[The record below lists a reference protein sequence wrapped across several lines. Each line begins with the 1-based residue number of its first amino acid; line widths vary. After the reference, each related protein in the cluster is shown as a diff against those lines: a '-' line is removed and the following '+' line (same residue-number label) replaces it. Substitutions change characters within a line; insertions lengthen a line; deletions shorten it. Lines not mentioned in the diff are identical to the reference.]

1 MSLEWL
7 PEEDAVVLSSRIR
20 IARNVDG
27 IPFRGALHPGAA
39 REFAVRVRAVLCPLG
54 LEHSADDESPDA
66 ALLSDSL
73 EIPSDLLDGGSPWL
87 SLRRRDTG
95 VLVFQNDHLRAWAR
109 RTGSDLAGTLEDVVE
124 LDSDLSLLGPFAR
137 DPQWGWRTSSPEDVG
152 TGMRATT
159 LLFLPALW
167 LARRIGNLSD
177 GLDMLGGRLRSP
189 WEGEAPGPLAVVS
202 NRVTL
207 GRSELDLVRDVEGWT
222 RRVAEEEERA
232 ARDLVEHWGG
242 ELRDTVHRS
251 DAVLASSRLL
261 GAAELQQRAALV
273 ALGSRMGWMPSGLV
287 REAVRLLVE
296 TRPDTLRRRRA
307 GEVAEGHPQLD
318 DLRASEVR
326 LLWGRSR
333 A

>member
-1 MSLEWL
+1 MSLPWL
-7 PEEDAVVLSSRIR
+7 PERDSIVLASRVR

-39 REFAVRVRAVLCPLG
+39 REFASRVRAVLGPLG
-54 LEHSADDESPDA
+54 LEHVADDTSPDA
-66 ALLSDSL
+66 APYSDAL
-73 EIPSDLLDGGSPWL
+73 EIPSDLLEGGSPWL
-87 SLRRRDTG
+87 ALRRGGTG
-95 VLVFQNDHLRAWAR
+95 VVVFQNDHLRGWAR
-109 RTGSDLAGTLEDVVE
+109 RTGFDLAGALEDVVDV
-124 LDSDLSLLGPFAR
+124 DSDLALLGPFAR

-177 GLDMLGGRLRSP
+177 GLDVLGGRLRSP
-189 WEGEAPGPLAVVS
+189 WDGEAPGPLAVVS

-207 GRSELDLVRDVEGWT
+207 GRSELDLIADVEGWT

-242 ELRDTVHRS
+242 ELRDSVHRS
-251 DAVLASSRLL
+251 DAVLGSSRLL

-287 REAVRLLVE
+287 GDAVRLLVD
-296 TRPDTLRRRRA
+296 TRPDTLRVRRA

-326 LLWGRSR
+326 LLWGRTR